1 MNEFLNP
8 KSMTT
13 PGAAGAL
20 MMLLANTFCAVF
32 PEVAFR
38 YAALSLSF
46 LIGSVLFATVGMRLW
61 ERGAYWCINSLIIF
75 SMGVGTSNI
84 AANVATSPNGHAA
97 LERAVAVAESLSLI
111 VTDTANAQEPTR
123 TKPATPSA
131 GRVAATQ
138 NLREL
143 EEKHEALLKEI
154 EQLRQQNQALP
165 QQKSSASKEE
175 APVEPARAQKAYER
189 QGFFKKW

>member
-8 KSMTT
+8 KSMAT

-20 MMLLANTFCAVF
+20 MMLLANAISSAF

-46 LIGSVLFATVGMRLW
+46 LIGSVVFAAVGLKRW

-84 AANVATSPNGHAA
+84 AANVAASQNGRAA
-97 LERAVAVAESLSLI
+97 LEQAVAAAESLFST
-111 VTDTANAQEPTR
+111 VSGTAHAQEPTR
-123 TKPATPSA
+123 SRPVTSSA
-131 GRVAATQ
+131 GKVVATQ
-138 NLREL
+138 KVKEL
-143 EEKHEALLKEI
+143 EEQQQALLKEI
-154 EQLRQQNQALP
+154 EQLRQQNQELRQLKVLAP
-165 QQKSSASKEE
+165 EKEMSME
-175 APVEPARAQKAYER
+175 FTREQKAYEQ

>member
-20 MMLLANTFCAVF
+20 MMLLANTVCAAF

-38 YAALSLSF
+38 YVALLLSF
-46 LIGSVLFATVGMRLW
+46 MIGSIVFKAAGLGRW
-61 ERGAYWCINSLIIF
+61 ERGAYWLINSLIIF

-84 AANVATSPNGHAA
+84 AANVAANPNNRAT
-97 LERAVAVAESLSLI
+97 LERAVAILEPSFLI
-111 VTDTANAQEPTR
+111 VADTANAQEPISTR
-123 TKPATPSA
+123 PALSSTD
-131 GRVAATQ
+131 RVGTAVEG
-138 NLREL
+138 REL
-143 EEKHEALLKEI
+143 EEKQALLKEI
-154 EQLRQQNQALP
+154 EQLRQQNQALQ
-165 QQKSSASKEE
+165 QQKISIPKE
-175 APVEPARAQKAYER
+175 AQPTEPARKQKAYGQ

>member
-46 LIGSVLFATVGMRLW
+46 LIGSVVFATVGMKLW

-84 AANVATSPNGHAA
+84 AANVAANPNGHAA
-97 LERAVAVAESLSLI
+97 LEQAIAVAESLASL

-123 TKPATPSA
+123 TRPTTPSA
-131 GRVAATQ
+131 SRLAATQ
-138 NLREL
+138 KVKELESKQEVLLREV
-143 EEKHEALLKEI
+143 
-154 EQLRQQNQALP
+154 EQLRQQNQEL
-165 QQKSSASKEE
+165 QSRKLLETKEV
-175 APVEPARAQKAYER
+175 APVESAHERKAYEQ